1 MKKDGREVVLSF
13 CGDLPLKPNNRHP
26 NFKPPLNISF
36 LNGKPNLKR
45 NAICVTIELVMIMS
59 KTATLNL
66 RIDPETKASAE
77 KVLSQLGL
85 SMSTAI
91 EVYLRQIILN
101 GEIPFY
107 ISSVPQEGTKRV
119 LSLKEI
125 REKAIPLAAQYGVK
139 RLYLFGSYA
148 RGEAKPTSDID
159 FYIEKGSVEGLQLVS
174 LQLDLEKALG
184 KTVDLLTTTGMDETF
199 REEIQPDEILLYT
212 DKE

>member
-1 MKKDGREVVLSF
+1 
-13 CGDLPLKPNNRHP
+13 
-26 NFKPPLNISF
+26 
-36 LNGKPNLKR
+36 
-45 NAICVTIELVMIMS
+45 MS

-184 KTVDLLTTTGMDETF
+184 KTYLQRPVWMKRFVKRFNRTRSSCILTKNESRTAARPSFLFAAMYC
-199 REEIQPDEILLYT
+199 PILRI
-212 DKE
+212 DS

>member
-1 MKKDGREVVLSF
+1 
-13 CGDLPLKPNNRHP
+13 
-26 NFKPPLNISF
+26 
-36 LNGKPNLKR
+36 
-45 NAICVTIELVMIMS
+45 MIMS

-125 REKAIPLAAQYGVK
+125 REKEIPLAAQYGVK

-148 RGEAKPTSDID
+148 RGEAKPPSDID